1 MNAQDFMW
9 LALGAAALIIAI
21 ALAYFFVR
29 AAKVLDKTQETI
41 GRVDHV
47 LDGLQAP
54 VTETLAHVGGV
65 AGNIDEMVGRIDR
78 LTRALEK
85 GATGIARAAE
95 TAQSAVSP
103 TVANVVGIVAGIS
116 QGAQQFFRSRRGNGA
131 STDTG
136 RDYGE

>member
-9 LALGAAALIIAI
+9 LALGAAALIVAI
-21 ALAYFFVR
+21 ALAYLFVR
-29 AAKVLDKTQETI
+29 AAKVLDKTQETMD
-41 GRVDHV
+41 RVDHV
-47 LDGLQAP
+47 LDGLQGP
-54 VTETLAHVGGV
+54 VVDTLAHVGGV

-116 QGAQQFFRSRRGNGA
+116 QGAQRFFRTRRGNGA
-131 STDTG
+131 SADTG
-136 RDYGE
+136 REYGE

>member
-9 LALGAAALIIAI
+9 LALGAAALIVAI
-21 ALAYFFVR
+21 ALAYLFVR
-29 AAKVLDKTQETI
+29 AAKVLDKTQETMD
-41 GRVDHV
+41 RVDHV

-54 VTETLAHVGGV
+54 VIDTLAHVGGV

-78 LTRALEK
+78 LTRVLEK

-116 QGAQQFFRSRRGNGA
+116 QGAQRFFRSRRGNGA
-131 STDTG
+131 STDPG
-136 RDYGE
+136 REYGE